1 MVLEFIVKDIQ
12 KLFTEKK
19 YNEVIEKS
27 EKLFP
32 VNKRPSFLSN
42 IIGSAKMLK
51 KDKSEADVRE
61 AINCFETAYSK
72 DKSSIAGFLAVCN
85 LISAITQNLNIY
97 SFLEQEI
104 KKAKNLYLDAEKFH
118 RNKDKFLK
126 SGYNLFTILLD
137 HEKIKQ
143 ICHDILK
150 LEKKNKFILSN
161 CIFSQLYYYDWG
173 QKEYYEQSKIHSKYF
188 NELKVKDLDYSLFK
202 QNKKINL
209 GFVGNDFRLNHSVTY
224 FLKKTFKYLDKSKF
238 NIFLFSV
245 SKRDI
250 NDQSQNELI
259 DCADYWVDLEN
270 LNNLEIVNIIQ
281 EKKIGILID
290 IMGLTKSSRVE
301 IFKSRIA
308 PIQISWLAYCNT
320 LGFENIDYLI
330 ADHNLIY
337 PEEEKFYSEKI
348 LKMPDVWNSHSGFD
362 FESIFNNPPSLENN
376 IFTFG
381 SFNNARKISDET
393 VEVWS
398 KILKNIPNSKLILK
412 SSLRFDYRVLLDKF
426 EKYGVK
432 NKIEILD
439 RKNFTPIE
447 HLNLYKKIDVA
458 LDTFPYNGVTTTFE
472 ALWMNVPVIVM
483 KGFNFNSR
491 CGESIIKNSKI
502 DFLISKDKNEY
513 ISKAI
518 KLAEH
523 KDLLI
528 DLKKQLAK
536 SILSTPLYDVQKFS
550 NNFSKILL
558 EVYEQKLGN

>member
-12 KLFTEKK
+12 KLFAEKK
-19 YNEVIEKS
+19 YDEVIAKA
-27 EKLFP
+27 EKLFTT
-32 VNKRPSFLSN
+32 NKRPSFLSN
-42 IIGSAKMLK
+42 IIGTAKMLK
-51 KDKSEADVRE
+51 KDRSEEDVKA
-61 AINCFETAYSK
+61 AIKCFELAYSK
-72 DKSSIAGFLAVCN
+72 DKSSLVGFLAACN
-85 LISAITQNLNIY
+85 FISVITNNLNNY
-97 SFLEQEI
+97 SFLEWEI
-104 KKAKNLYLDAEKFH
+104 NKAKNLYIDAEKFH
-118 RNKDKFLK
+118 QNKDKFLK
-126 SGYNLFTILLD
+126 SGLDLFTILLD
-137 HEKIKQ
+137 HKKIKQ
-143 ICHDILK
+143 ICINILN
-150 LEKKNKFILSN
+150 LEKKNKFILSK
-161 CIFSQLYYYDWG
+161 CIFSQLYYNDWH
-173 QKEYYEQSKIHSKYF
+173 QKKYYEQSKIHSDYF
-188 NELKVKDLDYSLFK
+188 NKLKVKDLDYSLFK
-202 QNKKINL
+202 QNEKINL

-224 FLKKTFKYLDKSKF
+224 FLKKTLEYLDKSKF

-245 SKRDI
+245 SKRDP

-259 DCADYWVDLEN
+259 NSVDNWIDLEH
-270 LNNLEIVNIIQ
+270 LNNQEIANLIQ

-290 IMGLTKSSRVE
+290 VMGLTKSSRVE

-348 LKMPDVWNSHSGFD
+348 LKMPDIWNSHSGFN
-362 FESIFNNPPSLENN
+362 FESIFNDPPSLENN
-376 IFTFG
+376 SFTFG

-393 VEVWS
+393 VEVWAN
-398 KILKNIPNSKLILK
+398 ILKSVPDSKLILK
-412 SSLRFDYRVLLDKF
+412 SSLRFDYRVLLGKF
-426 EKYGVK
+426 EQYGVK
-432 NKIEILD
+432 NKIEIFD
-439 RKNFTPIE
+439 RKNFTPSE
-447 HLNLYKKIDVA
+447 HLNFYKKIDVS

-513 ISKAI
+513 INKAI

-528 DLKKQLAK
+528 DIKNQLAK
-536 SILSTPLYDVQKFS
+536 TILSTPLFNPEKFAY
-550 NNFSKILL
+550 NFGKTLSMI
-558 EVYEQKLGN
+558 YEQFTK

>member
-85 LISAITQNLNIY
+85 LISVITQNLNIY

-173 QKEYYEQSKIHSKYF
+173 QKEYYEQSKIHSRYF

-439 RKNFTPIE
+439 RKNFTPSE

-558 EVYEQKLGN
+558 EVYEQKLSN

>member
-12 KLFTEKK
+12 KLIAEKK
-19 YNEVIEKS
+19 YDEVIEKS

-32 VNKRPSFLSN
+32 VKKRPPFLSN
-42 IIGSAKMLK
+42 IIGTAKMLRQ
-51 KDKSEADVRE
+51 DRSEEDIRA
-61 AINCFETAYSK
+61 AINCFELAYTN
-72 DKSSIAGFLAVCN
+72 DKNSITGFLAVCN
-85 LISAITQNLNIY
+85 LISAITQNLKNH
-97 SFLEQEI
+97 SFLEWEI

-118 RNKDKFLK
+118 QNKDKFLK
-126 SGYNLFTILLD
+126 AGYDLFVILLD

-143 ICHDILK
+143 ICNNILK

-259 DCADYWVDLEN
+259 DCVDYWVDLEN
-270 LNNLEIVNIIQ
+270 LNNQEIVNIIQ

-337 PEEEKFYSEKI
+337 PEEEKFYTEKI

-362 FESIFNNPPSLENN
+362 FESKFNNPPSIENDS
-376 IFTFG
+376 FTFG

-439 RKNFTPIE
+439 RKNFIPTE

-513 ISKAI
+513 INKAI

-528 DLKKQLAK
+528 DIKNQLAK
-536 SILSTPLYDVQKFS
+536 TILSTPLFDSKKFAY
-550 NNFSKILL
+550 NFGKTLSMI
-558 EVYEQKLGN
+558 YEQFT

>member
-1 MVLEFIVKDIQ
+1 M
-12 KLFTEKK
+12 
-19 YNEVIEKS
+19 
-27 EKLFP
+27 
-32 VNKRPSFLSN
+32 
-42 IIGSAKMLK
+42 
-51 KDKSEADVRE
+51 
-61 AINCFETAYSK
+61 
-72 DKSSIAGFLAVCN
+72 
-85 LISAITQNLNIY
+85 
-97 SFLEQEI
+97 
-104 KKAKNLYLDAEKFH
+104 
-118 RNKDKFLK
+118 
-126 SGYNLFTILLD
+126 
-137 HEKIKQ
+137 
-143 ICHDILK
+143 
-150 LEKKNKFILSN
+150 
-161 CIFSQLYYYDWG
+161 
-173 QKEYYEQSKIHSKYF
+173 
-188 NELKVKDLDYSLFK
+188 
-202 QNKKINL
+202 
-209 GFVGNDFRLNHSVTY
+209 
-224 FLKKTFKYLDKSKF
+224 DKSKF

-245 SKRDI
+245 SKRDS
-250 NDQSQNELI
+250 NDESQNELI
-259 DCADYWVDLEN
+259 NSVDNWIDLEH
-270 LNNLEIVNIIQ
+270 LNNQEIVNLIQ

-290 IMGLTKSSRVE
+290 VMGLTKSSKVE

-308 PIQISWLAYCNT
+308 PIQVSWLAYCNT

-348 LKMPDVWNSHSGFD
+348 LKMPDIWNSHSGFN
-362 FESIFNNPPSLENN
+362 FESTFNNPPSVENN
-376 IFTFG
+376 YFTFG

-393 VEVWS
+393 IEVWS
-398 KILKNIPNSKLILK
+398 KILKSVQNSKLILK
-412 SSLRFDYRVLLDKF
+412 SSIRFNYKVLLGKF

-439 RKNFTPIE
+439 RKDFSLGD
-447 HLNLYKKIDVA
+447 HLNLYKKIDVS
-458 LDTFPYNGVTTTFE
+458 LDTFPFNGVTTTFE
-472 ALWMNVPVIVM
+472 SLWMNVPVIVM

-513 ISKAI
+513 INKAI